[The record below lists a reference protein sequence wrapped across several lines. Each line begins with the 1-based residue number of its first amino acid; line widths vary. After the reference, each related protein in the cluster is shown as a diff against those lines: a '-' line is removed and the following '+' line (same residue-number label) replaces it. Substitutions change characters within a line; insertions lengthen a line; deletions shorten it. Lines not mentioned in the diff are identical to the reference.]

1 MSPTSSNLLQNVIV
15 AHGGREYW
23 ETVESLNVE
32 FEFSGVALEMKG
44 HPGPHDVKLVVD
56 TKIQKVTI
64 QRFGDYYGS
73 WTPTQTEVGKIGS
86 EDPVDVR
93 KNPRDVFDGYTAETK
108 WDVHNL
114 FWFVGYAYWNYFNFP
129 FYLET
134 SEIQTRE
141 VDGPTRENGEKWRSL
156 EVVFPDGYPTHTK
169 VQKYDFD
176 AEYRLMRM
184 HYSVDL
190 MKRNVP
196 SWHSCYNHTVAGK
209 YRYPTLRVVSSSVPG
224 LTHFSPFTL
233 RGIKIEVNEV

>member
-1 MSPTSSNLLQNVIV
+1 MSATSPSLLQSVID

-23 ETVESLNVE
+23 ETIQSLNVE
-32 FEFSGVALEMKG
+32 FEFSGLALEMKG
-44 HPGPHDVKLVVD
+44 QPGPHDVKLIVD
-56 TKIQKVTI
+56 TKVQRVTI
-64 QRFGDYYGS
+64 LQFGDYYGS

-86 EDPVDVR
+86 KDPVDVR
-93 KNPRDVFDGYTAETK
+93 KNPKDVFADYTAETK

-134 SEIQTRE
+134 PEIQSRE
-141 VDGPTRENGEKWRSL
+141 VDGPTRENGEKWASL

-176 AEYRLMRM
+176 ADHRLMRM
-184 HYSVDL
+184 HYSVDV

-196 SWHSCYNHTVAGK
+196 SWHNCYNHAVAGK
-209 YRYPTLRVVSSSVPG
+209 YLYPTLRVVSSSVPG
-224 LTHFSPFTL
+224 MTFFSPFTL
-233 RGIKIEVNEV
+233 RGIKVEVNHV